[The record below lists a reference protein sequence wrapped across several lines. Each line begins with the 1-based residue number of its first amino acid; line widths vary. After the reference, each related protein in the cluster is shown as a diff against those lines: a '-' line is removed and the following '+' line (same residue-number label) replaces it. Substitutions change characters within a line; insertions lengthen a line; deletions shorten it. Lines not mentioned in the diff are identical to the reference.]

1 MTEDI
6 YIFAGGSSEIAKATL
21 KCLKDEARIQ
31 NRSCKVIA
39 LTTKDDLEGYDDVIR
54 IVNYD
59 RGNLP
64 IINDPLKGIAYF
76 PGSINLKPINRI
88 SKNDL
93 LSELNINAVGAFTFT
108 QQYLDNLKTKEASS
122 ILYISSVAGQIGLP
136 FHTAISM
143 AKGAIQGLTLSLAA
157 ELAPKVR
164 VNCIAPSLTNTPLAS
179 KLINSEEKLEAS
191 KKRNPLLKVGEP
203 KEIAELA
210 SFLLTD
216 KSSWITGQVIS
227 VDGGMGV
234 IRNN

>member
-6 YIFAGGSSEIAKATL
+6 YLFAGGSSAIAKATL

-31 NRSCKVIA
+31 NRLCKVIA
-39 LTTKDDLEGYDDVIR
+39 LTTKDNLEGYDDVIR

-59 RGNLP
+59 RENLP
-64 IINDPLKGIAYF
+64 ITNDPLKGIAYF

-93 LSELNINAVGAFTFT
+93 LNELNINALGAFTFT
-108 QQYLDNLKTKEASS
+108 QQYLDNLKANEASS

-179 KLINSEEKLEAS
+179 KLINSEEKLEAAR
-191 KKRNPLLKVGEP
+191 KRNPLLKVGEP

-210 SFLLTD
+210 SFLLSE

-234 IRNN
+234 IKI

>member
-1 MTEDI
+1 
-6 YIFAGGSSEIAKATL
+6 
-21 KCLKDEARIQ
+21 
-31 NRSCKVIA
+31 
-39 LTTKDDLEGYDDVIR
+39 
-54 IVNYD
+54 
-59 RGNLP
+59 
-64 IINDPLKGIAYF
+64 
-76 PGSINLKPINRI
+76 
-88 SKNDL
+88 
-93 LSELNINAVGAFTFT
+93 
-108 QQYLDNLKTKEASS
+108 
-122 ILYISSVAGQIGLP
+122 
-136 FHTAISM
+136 M

-191 KKRNPLLKVGEP
+191 RKRNPLLKVGEP

-210 SFLLTD
+210 SFLLTE